1 MTTKTYFA
9 YGMNL
14 NHKHMALACPTA
26 VPIGPKKIY
35 GYRRAFRQFA
45 DIEKSNDTDYIWG
58 GVWQID
64 EEAEEMLD
72 YIENFPF
79 LYKKIE
85 IDGMLT
91 YQMTDE
97 NYPSIRPSDSYLE
110 MIREGL
116 VNFGLSKEILEQN
129 LRSDLEYYG

>member
-1 MTTKTYFA
+1 MVTKE
-9 YGMNL
+9 
-14 NHKHMALACPTA
+14 
-26 VPIGPKKIY
+26 V
-35 GYRRAFRQFA
+35 FRQFA

-79 LYKKIE
+79 LYKKIK

-91 YQMTDE
+91 YQMSDE
-97 NYPSIRPSDSYLE
+97 NLSINQTV
-110 MIREGL
+110 G
-116 VNFGLSKEILEQN
+116 
-129 LRSDLEYYG
+129 